1 MRPTKRRRK
10 PSLRREQAL
19 YRAIGRVLQKAAN
32 RGARGGTS
40 SPCGVKT
47 LLTTMV

>member
-19 YRAIGRVLQKAAN
+19 YKAIGRVLQKAAN
-32 RGARGGTS
+32 RGAAADTVAPAVLR
-40 SPCGVKT
+40 PR
-47 LLTTMV
+47 